1 MVSKTLFSVDP
12 EPEQD
17 DDYDTKADVGSSFWG
32 AGALRN
38 AAPWPGST
46 YIIVDRAQGR
56 AITMIDGRLSL
67 ESDAC
72 ATGSCHWV
80 CIENKGWFG
89 FRNTASGKYMGHD
102 GRKNI
107 YAAKDRHQAW
117 EFWVAR
123 PCPDG
128 GYLLLTTHYD
138 LLLKMRIADDGR
150 SLVTRE
156 EGGTVWE
163 FIKV

>member
-1 MVSKTLFSVDP
+1 MVSKTLFSIDP
-12 EPEQD
+12 TPEE
-17 DDYDTKADVGSSFWG
+17 DDYDSKAAIGSSFWG
-32 AGALRN
+32 DNSVRDAV
-38 AAPWPGST
+38 PWPGST
-46 YIIVDRAQGR
+46 YIIVDRAGGR

-67 ESDAC
+67 ETDAC
-72 ATGSCHWV
+72 ATGSATWV

-107 YAAKDRHQAW
+107 YAVKNHHQAW
-117 EFWVAR
+117 EFFIAR

-138 LLLKMRIADDGR
+138 LLLKMRIGDDGR
-150 SLVTRE
+150 SLVARE
-156 EGGTVWE
+156 DGGSVWE